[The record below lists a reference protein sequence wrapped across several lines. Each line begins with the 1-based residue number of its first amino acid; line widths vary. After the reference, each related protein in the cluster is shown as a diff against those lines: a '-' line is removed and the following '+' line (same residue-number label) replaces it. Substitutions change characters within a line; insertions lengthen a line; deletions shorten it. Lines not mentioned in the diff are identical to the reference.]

1 MNDMQLNYLKTVLLS
16 QLLLEANEGLRLTK
30 QYKQNVKQQ
39 INKLNQM
46 LEEVVRE
53 EFNTVYDTD
62 PQMVTN
68 ILNKVEELMDK
79 IKGSSI
85 DELIMINSVVDKY
98 QENKDWFKEHAE
110 AESSPKMARHC
121 RLCPAARLGRPIFCK
136 IRPARPKIKPNA
148 EKPELFQ
155 HCLKF
160 SSRE

>member
-30 QYKQNVKQQ
+30 QYKQNIKQQ

-62 PQMVTN
+62 PEMVTN
-68 ILNKVEELMDK
+68 ILNKIEELIDK
-79 IKGSSI
+79 IKSSSI
-85 DELIMINSVVDKY
+85 DELVMINSVVDKY

-110 AESSPKMARHC
+110 AEF
-121 RLCPAARLGRPIFCK
+121 LK
-136 IRPARPKIKPNA
+136 ID
-148 EKPELFQ
+148 
-155 HCLKF
+155 
-160 SSRE
+160 

>member
-68 ILNKVEELMDK
+68 ILNKIEELVDK

-85 DELIMINSVVDKY
+85 DELVMINSVVNKY

-110 AESSPKMARHC
+110 AEF
-121 RLCPAARLGRPIFCK
+121 LK
-136 IRPARPKIKPNA
+136 ID
-148 EKPELFQ
+148 
-155 HCLKF
+155 
-160 SSRE
+160 

>member
-39 INKLNQM
+39 INKLNTM

-68 ILNKVEELMDK
+68 ILNKIEELIDK

-85 DELIMINSVVDKY
+85 DELVMINSVVDKY

-110 AESSPKMARHC
+110 AEF
-121 RLCPAARLGRPIFCK
+121 LK
-136 IRPARPKIKPNA
+136 ID
-148 EKPELFQ
+148 
-155 HCLKF
+155 
-160 SSRE
+160 

>member
-39 INKLNQM
+39 INKLNTM

-62 PQMVTN
+62 PEMVTN
-68 ILNKVEELMDK
+68 ILNKIEELIDK

-85 DELIMINSVVDKY
+85 DELIMINSVVYKY

-110 AESSPKMARHC
+110 AEF
-121 RLCPAARLGRPIFCK
+121 LK
-136 IRPARPKIKPNA
+136 ID
-148 EKPELFQ
+148 
-155 HCLKF
+155 
-160 SSRE
+160 

>member
-1 MNDMQLNYLKTVLLS
+1 MQLNYLKTVLLS

-39 INKLNQM
+39 INKLNTM

-68 ILNKVEELMDK
+68 ILNKIEELIDK

-110 AESSPKMARHC
+110 AEF
-121 RLCPAARLGRPIFCK
+121 LK
-136 IRPARPKIKPNA
+136 ID
-148 EKPELFQ
+148 
-155 HCLKF
+155 
-160 SSRE
+160 

>member
-39 INKLNQM
+39 INKLNTM

-62 PQMVTN
+62 PEMVTN
-68 ILNKVEELMDK
+68 ILNKIEELMDK

-110 AESSPKMARHC
+110 AEF
-121 RLCPAARLGRPIFCK
+121 LK
-136 IRPARPKIKPNA
+136 ID
-148 EKPELFQ
+148 
-155 HCLKF
+155 
-160 SSRE
+160 

>member
-62 PQMVTN
+62 PEMVTN
-68 ILNKVEELMDK
+68 ILNKIEELIDK

-85 DELIMINSVVDKY
+85 DELVMINSVVDKY

-110 AESSPKMARHC
+110 AEF
-121 RLCPAARLGRPIFCK
+121 LK
-136 IRPARPKIKPNA
+136 ID
-148 EKPELFQ
+148 
-155 HCLKF
+155 
-160 SSRE
+160 

>member
-39 INKLNQM
+39 INKLNTM

-62 PQMVTN
+62 PEMVTN
-68 ILNKVEELMDK
+68 ILNKIEELIDK
-79 IKGSSI
+79 IKSSSI
-85 DELIMINSVVDKY
+85 DELVMINSVVDKY

-110 AESSPKMARHC
+110 AEF
-121 RLCPAARLGRPIFCK
+121 LK
-136 IRPARPKIKPNA
+136 ID
-148 EKPELFQ
+148 
-155 HCLKF
+155 
-160 SSRE
+160 

>member
-68 ILNKVEELMDK
+68 ILNKIEELIDK

-85 DELIMINSVVDKY
+85 DELIIINSVVDKY

-110 AESSPKMARHC
+110 AEF
-121 RLCPAARLGRPIFCK
+121 LK
-136 IRPARPKIKPNA
+136 ID
-148 EKPELFQ
+148 
-155 HCLKF
+155 
-160 SSRE
+160 

>member
-39 INKLNQM
+39 INKLNTM
-46 LEEVVRE
+46 LEDVVRE

-68 ILNKVEELMDK
+68 ILNKIEELIDK

-85 DELIMINSVVDKY
+85 DELVMINSVVDKY

-110 AESSPKMARHC
+110 AEF
-121 RLCPAARLGRPIFCK
+121 LK
-136 IRPARPKIKPNA
+136 ID
-148 EKPELFQ
+148 
-155 HCLKF
+155 
-160 SSRE
+160 

>member
-16 QLLLEANEGLRLTK
+16 QLLLEANEVLRLTK

-39 INKLNQM
+39 INKLNTM

-68 ILNKVEELMDK
+68 ILNKIEELIDK

-110 AESSPKMARHC
+110 AEF
-121 RLCPAARLGRPIFCK
+121 LK
-136 IRPARPKIKPNA
+136 ID
-148 EKPELFQ
+148 
-155 HCLKF
+155 
-160 SSRE
+160 